1 MNGFKSIKILQFV
14 FHLLLPLSILGQ
26 HTFPSDTFQT
36 DIGEVKLTLIG
47 HGSLMFEMN
56 DFVIHV
62 DPSRSAADYKLL
74 PKANLILIT
83 HQHRDHC
90 DPFAIEDVA
99 LANAK
104 IITTKSARDVINKG
118 DILYNY
124 QSTTVNGIQIDA
136 VPAYNIGN
144 STHHEMYHPKG
155 EGNGYVLTIGSKR
168 FYVAG
173 DTDNI
178 PEMKDLKKIDVAFM
192 PMNLPHTMS
201 PEMVADGISK
211 FHPKIL
217 YPYHH
222 RGTNINKLFLLLN
235 NDHGTEVRIRKI
247 Y

>member
-1 MNGFKSIKILQFV
+1 
-14 FHLLLPLSILGQ
+14 
-26 HTFPSDTFQT
+26 
-36 DIGEVKLTLIG
+36 
-47 HGSLMFEMN
+47 MFEMKN
-56 DFVIHV
+56 YVIHV
-62 DPSRSAADYKLL
+62 DPSRTTADYKLL

-83 HQHRDHC
+83 HQHPDHC

-99 LANAK
+99 LGNVR
-104 IITTKSARDVINKG
+104 IITTKSARNIINKG
-118 DILYNY
+118 EILYNY
-124 QSTTVNGIQIDA
+124 QSITVNGIQIDA
-136 VPAYNIGN
+136 VPAYNMGN
-144 STHHEMYHPKG
+144 SVHHDMYHPKG

-178 PEMKDLKKIDVAFM
+178 PEMKNLRNIDVAFM
-192 PMNLPHTMS
+192 PMNLPNTMT

-222 RGTNINKLFLLLN
+222 RGTNVNKLFQILN
-235 NDHGTEVRIRKI
+235 TDLTTEVRIRKI

>member
-1 MNGFKSIKILQFV
+1 MKGFNSFKILQLV
-14 FHLLLPLSILGQ
+14 FLLSLPISIYGQ
-26 HTFPSDTFQT
+26 DSFTSDIFKT
-36 DIGEVKLTLIG
+36 DIGEVRLTLIG
-47 HGSLMFEMN
+47 HGSLMFEMK
-56 DFVIHV
+56 DYVIHV
-62 DPSRSAADYKLL
+62 DPSRTTTDYKLL

-83 HQHRDHC
+83 HQHPDHC

-99 LANAK
+99 LGNVK
-104 IITTKSARDVINKG
+104 IITTKSARNIINKG
-118 DILYNY
+118 EILYNY
-124 QSTTVNGIQIDA
+124 QSITVNGIQIDA
-136 VPAYNIGN
+136 VPAYNMDNGVR
-144 STHHEMYHPKG
+144 HDVYHPKG

-178 PEMKDLKKIDVAFM
+178 PEMNNLQNIDVAFM
-192 PMNLPHTMS
+192 PMNLPNTMT

-222 RGTNINKLFLLLN
+222 RGTNVNKLFQILN
-235 NDHGTEVRIRKI
+235 TNLTEVRIRKI